1 MGELN
6 LNFSKNQ
13 DGRDKASV
21 DEGLLQALDL
31 LNTNVFYCSKDLVIN
46 YLNDKSKQTLST
58 ITNQIQSSF
67 GFGHDKVLG
76 QHLDVFHGSRAQEI
90 RSILGNRSN
99 FPYRAEITFS
109 GLILDLSINFCSDKS
124 GEIAGYVVNWE
135 EISEKH
141 KAESEM
147 ATAQQMV
154 ELSPV
159 NTMMSTPEGDLT
171 YINRNSV
178 TTLNQLRELLPCA
191 AEELV
196 GRSIDIL
203 HKNPEMQRKIIG
215 NPSNLPHNAVI
226 QLGPEY
232 LDLLISPIYDN
243 SNNYMGPMV
252 TWEVITNKV
261 TLVKDLTD
269 TANNLNNS
277 AEELVNVS
285 STLSAGAEETSSQA
299 NTVSTASEEVNAGVQ
314 TVATNMEEMVASI
327 KDITRSTN
335 SSSSMSNEAMKLAQK
350 ANSIINQ
357 LGESS
362 LDIGNVIKVISSIAQ
377 QTNLLALN
385 ATIEA
390 ARAGDAGRGF
400 AVVANEVKE
409 LAKQTATATSEITA
423 KIETIQGDS
432 KSAVNA
438 IGDITKSIEEL
449 NGIANNVAAS
459 IEEQAAS
466 TNEVTRVVSE
476 AATGV
481 RQINENIS
489 QVSEAAEHTGQGANK
504 AKDAAGGLK
513 TMAIK
518 LNDLV
523 TKFKG

>member
-1 MGELN
+1 
-6 LNFSKNQ
+6 
-13 DGRDKASV
+13 
-21 DEGLLQALDL
+21 
-31 LNTNVFYCSKDLVIN
+31 
-46 YLNDKSKQTLST
+46 
-58 ITNQIQSSF
+58 
-67 GFGHDKVLG
+67 
-76 QHLDVFHGSRAQEI
+76 
-90 RSILGNRSN
+90 
-99 FPYRAEITFS
+99 
-109 GLILDLSINFCSDKS
+109 
-124 GEIAGYVVNWE
+124 
-135 EISEKH
+135 
-141 KAESEM
+141 
-147 ATAQQMV
+147 
-154 ELSPV
+154 
-159 NTMMSTPEGDLT
+159 
-171 YINRNSV
+171 
-178 TTLNQLRELLPCA
+178 LLPCA